1 MAMNCAPAAA
11 ASDSI
16 ISSTLIVS
24 VGCKDDSIKSQF
36 ITREGVYKLMTSSEY
51 SRPTRVNYSTQQSAT
66 PVKVSFITLSDSSN
80 VRNEKICFNVGK
92 ELFVYT
98 YKGIKKAGD
107 LTKPVDKRVYKGTY
121 PTCHDFNRT
130 TVTPESVYLL
140 IGFSAG
146 QIQLIDPIRKEISK
160 LYNEERLI
168 DKTKVTCIKWIP
180 GSSNLFLVSHSSGQ
194 LYVYKE
200 ELPCGTT
207 PPHYQIFKQGDSF
220 SVYTCKTKS
229 TRNPLYRWVI
239 GEGSINEFA
248 FSPCSKYLA
257 TVSQD
262 GFLRVFN
269 YDTME
274 LVGRVRSYFGGLLCV
289 CWSPDGK
296 YIVIGGEDDLVT
308 VWSFLERRVIAR
320 GQGHKSWVSVVA
332 FDPYTTSLGDF
343 VDLSGSDEEL
353 AQQMQQQTF
362 NDPTPQQ
369 STQTTTNNVSS
380 NSTSNLCRSSSGIL
394 RTNSKSSS
402 PVTITSYRF
411 GSVGQ
416 DTQLCLWDL
425 SEDVLR
431 QPVGRSR
438 TSILL
443 HSPSTQLTSL
453 GSSCNPNTKQCNN
466 VQANCVSNNLL
477 ADGNLCHNY
486 TNSKGALDS
495 KKEHKRNFSLG
506 SRNSDKNSVNKA
518 SHSKLIDDPV
528 KLLGT
533 AVCPRLDEVPALEP
547 LVCKKIAHERLTA
560 LVFHEDCFVTACQ
573 EGFVCTW
580 ARPGKAVS
588 IYSFNFYSHFALQVN
603 MQIISSPN
611 PSLSDDHELDDTGS
625 TVV

>member
-1 MAMNCAPAAA
+1 MAMNCTPPPAG
-11 ASDSI
+11 SDSI
-16 ISSTLIVS
+16 LSSSLIAS
-24 VGCKDDSIKSQF
+24 VGCKDDSIKTQF
-36 ITREGVYKLMTSSEY
+36 ITREGVYKLMTSAEY
-51 SRPTRVNYSTQQSAT
+51 SRPTRVNYSTQQTST
-66 PVKVSFITLSDSSN
+66 PVKVSFIAVNDGSN
-80 VRNEKICFNVGK
+80 QKNEKICFNVGK

-98 YKGIKKAGD
+98 YKGIKKVCHSAAFAALQSPVLIIIHASLAGD
-107 LTKPVDKRVYKGTY
+107 LTKPVDKRAYKGTY
-121 PTCHDFNRT
+121 PTCHDFNQT
-130 TVTPESVYLL
+130 TVTADSVYLL

-146 QIQLIDPIRKEISK
+146 QIQLIDPIRKEIGK

-168 DKTKVTCIKWIP
+168 DRTKVTCIKWIP
-180 GSSNLFLVSHSSGQ
+180 GSPNLFLVSHSSGQ
-194 LYVYKE
+194 LYLYKE

-296 YIVIGGEDDLVT
+296 YVVIGGEDDLVT

-353 AQQMQQQTF
+353 AQQIQQQTF
-362 NDPTPQQ
+362 NDSAAHQ
-369 STQTTTNNVSS
+369 SATTTTTTSS
-380 NSTSNLCRSSSGIL
+380 TTTASNLCRSPSGTL
-394 RTNSKSSS
+394 RANSKTSS

-416 DTQLCLWDL
+416 DTQLCLWDI

-443 HSPSTQLTSL
+443 HSPSTQLSSL
-453 GSSCNPNTKQCNN
+453 GGSNATKQCNN
-466 VQANCVSNNLL
+466 VQANCVSNNCV
-477 ADGNLCHNY
+477 ADGNLTHNY
-486 TNSKGALDS
+486 SNSKGSVDS

-506 SRNSDKNSVNKA
+506 SRNSEKNSVNKA
-518 SHSKLIDDPV
+518 SHSKLIDDPI

-533 AVCPRLDEVPALEP
+533 SVCPRLDEVPTLEP

-560 LVFHEDCFVTACQ
+560 LVFHEDCFITACQ

-580 ARPGKAVS
+580 ARPGKAVC
-588 IYSFNFYSHFALQVN
+588 I
-603 MQIISSPN
+603 
-611 PSLSDDHELDDTGS
+611 
-625 TVV
+625 